1 MSDEIYINIGSTIQ
15 QPYQGQTP
23 ASAQSNETKQIVKR
37 TPASSQTSY
46 RSPSQTPSTY
56 RSPVAG
62 QQPLTN
68 VNKQTPFTY
77 QAQSQSPFTYQVTYQ
92 HPAIYSYRQPSTTQS
107 PYIANGQTNQANVS
121 KQSPFTTPIS
131 NVSKQSPFTYQ
142 YRSPFP
148 YSYQQ
153 PARQPVAARTPFT
166 YQNVGPVSYQ
176 ANTFARSPF
185 IYWYQLQQAKYADP
199 EEVDFYQG
207 PQGDGYDVTGSKQW
221 FTEAR
226 SPVIAQGYLQPT
238 RTPVAG
244 GNATGFY
251 QLPYIYLGEDYRIN
265 MPYPYIAPAT
275 QQPSTI
281 YRSSNPVN
289 AQQPFTFQS
298 PFTTPIATAQGQ
310 EPNIRNARQPLIYQY
325 QQPVR
330 QPVIYQHR
338 QPFTYQHRQP
348 LNNQT
353 PIANVSSQTTATK
366 IVDAQESNPYIG
378 QARQPII
385 YQTRSPFTYRN
396 PVNAQTNTQNVARQP
411 NIYQTPYQVN
421 YQHRSPYI
429 YQTPYSTTRSIG
441 PVAKVKGVYLND
453 GGTVRKVQE
462 IYTNENSTPEK
473 IHQTVPAAR
482 FSKNPSNTQV

>member
-23 ASAQSNETKQIVKR
+23 ASAQSNETKQVVKR

-56 RSPVAG
+56 RSPVSG

-68 VNKQTPFTY
+68 VAKQSPFTY

-92 HPAIYSYRQPSTTQS
+92 HPAIYSYRQPSSTQS
-107 PYIANGQTNQANVS
+107 PYIASAQTNIENVNL
-121 KQSPFTTPIS
+121 QSPFTTPIS
-131 NVSKQSPFTYQ
+131 NVNARQPVIYQ

-153 PARQPVAARTPFT
+153 PLRQPVSARNPFT
-166 YQNVGPVSYQ
+166 YQNVGPVSRQ
-176 ANTFARSPF
+176 MFSVARSPY
-185 IYWYQLQQAKYADP
+185 IYWYQIQQAKVVDP
-199 EEVDFYQG
+199 EFVDFYQG
-207 PQGDGYDVTGSKQW
+207 PQGDGYDVAGNKQAYS
-221 FTEAR
+221 EAR
-226 SPVIAQGYLQPT
+226 SPYISQGYLQPA

-244 GNATGFY
+244 GAATGFY
-251 QLPYIYLGEDYRIN
+251 QLPYIYLGENVRLNI
-265 MPYPYIAPAT
+265 PYPYIAPAT
-275 QQPSTI
+275 QQPYTI

-289 AQQPFTFQS
+289 AQQPYTFQNPFSTPIAAAQGQQPNERNKQS
-298 PFTTPIATAQGQ
+298 PFT
-310 EPNIRNARQPLIYQY
+310 YQY

-338 QPFTYQHRQP
+338 QPFTYDNRQP
-348 LNNQT
+348 VNNQT
-353 PIANVSSQTTATK
+353 PIANVSSQTPATK
-366 IVDAQESNPYIG
+366 IVDAQESNPYIAN
-378 QARQPII
+378 ARQPII

-396 PVNAQTNTQNVARQP
+396 PVNAQTSTQNVARQP

-429 YQTPYSTTRSIG
+429 YQTPYTTTRSIG